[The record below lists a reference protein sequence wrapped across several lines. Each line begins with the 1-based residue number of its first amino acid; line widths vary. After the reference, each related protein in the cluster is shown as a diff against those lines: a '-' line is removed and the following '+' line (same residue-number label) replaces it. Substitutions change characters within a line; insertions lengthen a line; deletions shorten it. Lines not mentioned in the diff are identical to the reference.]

1 MRRPCSRCSLWPLE
15 AGPSK
20 CLAAPP
26 PSAVVCPRCVATLVW
41 SADLFG
47 AHTYMDHLCQSR
59 RVLWQ
64 KRVVSRNFVNGDR
77 MSVSDVYRLPRL
89 GSSFTMVTLA
99 MPMVGFSMVHMAKCR
114 EEPSQRWG
122 SLLCGTRERLGI
134 SLLLQPF
141 RDDLRAA
148 WACRPRARQI
158 PECRNHD
165 THGGMAHAA
174 HWLSCQWPGLQ
185 CRDGPYA
192 LWRRTR
198 TSRP

>member
-122 SLLCGTRERLGI
+122 SLLCAEPENGLESAFSLLEITCAPRRLGLPTQGPPDPRMQKPRHTRRHGACGALALV
-134 SLLLQPF
+134 SVAGLAVP
-141 RDDLRAA
+141 RRSVRAEA
-148 WACRPRARQI
+148 PNADI
-158 PECRNHD
+158 
-165 THGGMAHAA
+165 
-174 HWLSCQWPGLQ
+174 
-185 CRDGPYA
+185 
-192 LWRRTR
+192 
-198 TSRP
+198 

>member
-64 KRVVSRNFVNGDR
+64 KRVVSRNFVNGD
-77 MSVSDVYRLPRL
+77 
-89 GSSFTMVTLA
+89 
-99 MPMVGFSMVHMAKCR
+99 
-114 EEPSQRWG
+114 
-122 SLLCGTRERLGI
+122 
-134 SLLLQPF
+134 
-141 RDDLRAA
+141 
-148 WACRPRARQI
+148 
-158 PECRNHD
+158 EC
-165 THGGMAHAA
+165 
-174 HWLSCQWPGLQ
+174 Q
-185 CRDGPYA
+185 
-192 LWRRTR
+192 
-198 TSRP
+198 